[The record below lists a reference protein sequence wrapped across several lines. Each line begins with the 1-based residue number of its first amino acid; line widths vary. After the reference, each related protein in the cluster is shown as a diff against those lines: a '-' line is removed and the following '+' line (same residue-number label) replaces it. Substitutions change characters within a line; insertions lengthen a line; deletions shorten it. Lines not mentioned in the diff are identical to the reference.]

1 MNFSSLKDDYFRV
14 QRGEGYSIRLENK
27 QRINLSDHAYSI
39 LINDKNAFSNDDT
52 SMDLEHKI
60 TSDIINQVFLNFKM
74 RAKSSIA
81 YRLAE
86 KRAELNQLFNDL
98 PLKNTDKNIVVDAL
112 LQKYKEELTAETAIF
127 LKEKGKLLNI
137 RLHDAS
143 IEYLVLH
150 EGKDE
155 AEYYNDNIG
164 SYLKAVIE
172 EYANLP
178 YLEREKI
185 ICKHNYET
193 MLLGISDGNMLKLTM
208 KKPLIIDGV
217 KKTNI
222 IYVKPYDVLPDT
234 GRLYNYLV
242 GNCSQNKE
250 GPWRP
255 QSIRLTSI
263 LKCEHTEKH
272 SPLRNTAEI
281 KEQLRTKGV
290 QYLSS
295 EVSTEKIIVQF
306 TPKGEQMY
314 KTMLHQRPLYTSRQE
329 DEGIYEFNCT
339 RRQAEVYFFKFGQDV
354 KIIFPDDFAQFFYW
368 KYESAAKQYEA
379 DSGINLANT

>member
-1 MNFSSLKDDYFRV
+1 MNFSLLSRDYLLIQQGDV
-14 QRGEGYSIRLENK
+14 DSIKPENK
-27 QRINLSDHAYSI
+27 QRINLSDHAYNI
-39 LINDKNAFSNDDT
+39 LINDKNVFSSDDT
-52 SMDLEHKI
+52 SKDLEHKI
-60 TSDIINQVFLNFKM
+60 TSDIINQIFLNFKM

-86 KRAELNQLFNDL
+86 RRAELNQLL
-98 PLKNTDKNIVVDAL
+98 SALQLNTDQNIVVDAL
-112 LQKYKEELTAETAIF
+112 LQRYKEELITETAFF
-127 LKEKGKLLNI
+127 LKEKGHSLNI

-164 SYLKAVIE
+164 LYLKAVIE

-178 YLEREKI
+178 YIEREKI
-185 ICKHNYET
+185 FYKQNYET
-193 MLLGISDGNMLKLTM
+193 MLLGKSDGNMLKLTM
-208 KKPLIIDGV
+208 KKPVMIEGV

-222 IYVKPYDVLPDT
+222 IYVKPYDVLPDN
-234 GRLYNYLV
+234 GRLYNYLA

-272 SPLRNTAEI
+272 SPLRNKAEI

-295 EVSTEKIIVQF
+295 EVANERIVVQF

-314 KTMLHQRPLYTSRQE
+314 KTMLHQRPLYTFRQE
-329 DEGIYEFNCT
+329 GEGIYEFNCT

-354 KIIFPDDFAQFFYW
+354 KIIFPEDFAQFFYC
-368 KYESAAKQYEA
+368 KYESAARQYET
-379 DSGINLANT
+379 DSEIDLTNT